1 MSVPDPVPPR
11 KPRRFWLYFPFVL
24 TLIGAA
30 AWSVAWAWARDK
42 INEGL
47 AEETARLRNAGYDLS
62 WRDQTVGGYPF
73 RLDVTLLDA
82 SIRDPSGWGVATS
95 RFEAESY
102 MLTPG
107 HWMMATPQGL
117 TFNRPRGGPV
127 AVTGKLLHASVR
139 DLDKTPPAFS
149 FEGVK
154 LVFAPEP
161 GAAPFSLASAERV
174 EVHLRAGPDDEG
186 GVFLRVDKGTA
197 SPGTLL
203 GRAAGAKPVA
213 MVLNTTL
220 SRVSGLKG
228 ASWSEAARRWSEGGG
243 QFNLREAGVTAG
255 DVALRL
261 QPGKLTVGTDGRLR
275 GGLDM
280 GLTGAA
286 PAIGALGASG
296 VIAPEAAAA
305 AGAVAAA
312 RLDGGAVRARLN
324 FEAGVVTFGPVALG
338 PAPKVY

>member
-1 MSVPDPVPPR
+1 MSVPDPDPPR

-30 AWSVAWAWARDK
+30 AWSVAWAWARDRV
-42 INEGL
+42 NESI
-47 AEETARLRNAGYDLS
+47 AEETARLRNAGYELS

-82 SIRDPSGWGVATS
+82 SIRDPAGWGLS
-95 RFEAESY
+95 SPRFEAESY

-107 HWMMATPQGL
+107 HWMMATPDGL
-117 TFNRPRGGPV
+117 TFTRPRGGPV
-127 AVTGKLLHASVR
+127 AVTGKLLHASVSQ
-139 DLDKTPPAFS
+139 LDRTPPAFS

-154 LVFAPEP
+154 LAFAPEP
-161 GAAPFSLASAERV
+161 GAAPFALAGAERV

-186 GVFLRVDKGTA
+186 GVFLRVDKGAA
-197 SPGTLL
+197 SPVAFL
-203 GRAAGAKPVA
+203 GRVADGKPVA
-213 MVLNTTL
+213 MALNATL

-228 ASWSEAARRWSEGGG
+228 AGWAEAARRWSEGGG
-243 QFNLREAGVTAG
+243 QINLREAGVTAS
-255 DVALRL
+255 DAALRL
-261 QPGKLTVGTDGRLR
+261 QPGKLSVGSDGRLR
-275 GGLDM
+275 GSLDM
-280 GLTGAA
+280 TLTGAA
-286 PAIGALGASG
+286 KTIDALGAGG
-296 VIAPEAAAA
+296 VIPPEAAVA

-324 FEAGVVTFGPVALG
+324 FEAGVVTFGPVSLG

>member
-24 TLIGAA
+24 TLIAAA
-30 AWSVAWAWARDK
+30 AWSVGWAWARDRVNQG
-42 INEGL
+42 I
-47 AEETARLRNAGYDLS
+47 AEETASLRNAGYQLS

-82 SIRDPSGWGVATS
+82 SIRDPSGWGLS
-95 RFEAESY
+95 SPRFEAESN
-102 MLTPG
+102 MLAPG
-107 HWMMATPQGL
+107 HWVMATPQGL
-117 TFNRPRGGPV
+117 TFTRPRGGPV

-139 DLDKTPPAFS
+139 QLDKTPPAFS

-154 LVFAPEP
+154 LAFAPEP
-161 GAAPFSLASAERV
+161 GAQPFSLASAERV

-186 GVFLRVDKGTA
+186 GVFLRVDKATGN
-197 SPGTLL
+197 PGALL
-203 GRAAGAKPVA
+203 GRVAGAKSIA
-213 MVLNTTL
+213 MVLNATL

-228 ASWSEAARRWSEGGG
+228 AGWAEAARRWSEGGG
-243 QFNLREAGVTAG
+243 LINLREAGVTAG

-261 QPGKLTVGTDGRLR
+261 QPGKLSVGADGRMR
-275 GGLDM
+275 GSLDM
-280 GLTGAA
+280 SLTGAG
-286 PAIGALGASG
+286 PAISALGASG